1 MRFSCGVLMLVFWEE
16 RLVLLA
22 TPKTGTTSIAKAL
35 ESRAA
40 ISIQRPPELKHTPIK
55 RFRRFIGPYLE
66 QVSKEPFTV
75 IGVMREPRDW
85 LGSWYRY
92 RQRPG
97 IPDKRRS
104 TVGISFDDFVEAY
117 CTEKPPAFA
126 NVGAQA
132 GFLRPEDAKG
142 ADMIFRHDRIED
154 LVAYLE
160 HRLAMNIT
168 LPVVNVSPQASTLLT
183 AKNEALLQRFAARD
197 FALYASL

>member
-1 MRFSCGVLMLVFWEE
+1 MLVFWEQ

-40 ISIQRPPELKHTPIK
+40 ISIQRPPELKHTPVK

-75 IGVMREPRDW
+75 VGVMREPRDW

-104 TVGISFDDFVEAY
+104 TAGMSFDAFVRAY
-117 CTEKPPAFA
+117 CSEKPPAFA

-132 GFLRPEDAKG
+132 GFLRPEDVKG
-142 ADMIFRHDRIED
+142 VDLIFRHDRIGD
-154 LVAYLE
+154 LVSYLE
-160 HRLAMNIT
+160 ERLATTIS
-168 LPVVNVSPQASTLLT
+168 LPVVNVSPKAETSLSEET
-183 AKNEALLQRFAARD
+183 EALLHRFAARD
-197 FALYASL
+197 FELYATLQ

>member
-1 MRFSCGVLMLVFWEE
+1 MLVFWEQ

-40 ISIQRPPELKHTPIK
+40 ISIQRPPELKHTPVK

-75 IGVMREPRDW
+75 VGVMREPRDW

-104 TVGISFDDFVEAY
+104 TAGMSFDAFIEAY
-117 CTEKPPAFA
+117 CSEKPPAFA

-142 ADMIFRHDRIED
+142 VDLIFRHDRIGD

-160 HRLAMNIT
+160 ERLATKII
-168 LPVVNVSPQASTLLT
+168 LPVVNVSPIAATPLT
-183 AKNEALLQRFAARD
+183 DRNEALLRKFAARD
-197 FALYASL
+197 FELYTSLQ

>member
-1 MRFSCGVLMLVFWEE
+1 MLVFWEQ

-40 ISIQRPPELKHTPIK
+40 ISIQRPPELKHTPVK

-104 TVGISFDDFVEAY
+104 TAGMSFDTFVQAH

-142 ADMIFRHDRIED
+142 VDLIFRHDRIGD
-154 LVAYLE
+154 LVSYLE
-160 HRLAMNIT
+160 DRLATTIT
-168 LPVVNVSPQASTLLT
+168 LPVVNVSPKAETTLSAT
-183 AKNEALLQRFAARD
+183 TEALLHRFSARD
-197 FALYASL
+197 FELYAGLQ

>member
-1 MRFSCGVLMLVFWEE
+1 MLVFWEQ

-40 ISIQRPPELKHTPIK
+40 ISIQRPPELKHTPVK

-104 TVGISFDDFVEAY
+104 TAGMSFETFVQAY

-142 ADMIFRHDRIED
+142 VDLIFRHDRIGD
-154 LVAYLE
+154 LVSYLE
-160 HRLAMNIT
+160 DRLATTIT
-168 LPVVNVSPQASTLLT
+168 LPVVNVSPKAETTLSAT
-183 AKNEALLQRFAARD
+183 TEALLHRFSARD
-197 FALYASL
+197 FELYAGLQ

>member
-1 MRFSCGVLMLVFWEE
+1 MLVFWEE

-22 TPKTGTTSIAKAL
+22 TPKTGTTSLAKAL
-35 ESRAA
+35 EARAS

-104 TVGISFDDFVEAY
+104 TAGMSFDDFVQAY
-117 CTEKPPAFA
+117 CREKPPAFA

-132 GFLRPEDAKG
+132 GFLRPDEVKG
-142 ADMIFRHDRIED
+142 VDMIFRHDRMGG
-154 LVAYLE
+154 LVDFLQE
-160 HRLAMNIT
+160 RLAMTIT
-168 LPVVNVSPQASTLLT
+168 LPVINVSPLAPTPLREDTETLLR
-183 AKNEALLQRFAARD
+183 QFAARD

>member
-1 MRFSCGVLMLVFWEE
+1 MLVFWEQ

-22 TPKTGTTSIAKAL
+22 TPKTGTTSLAKAL

-75 IGVMREPRDW
+75 VGVMREPRDW

-104 TVGISFDDFVEAY
+104 TAGMSFDAFVQAY

-142 ADMIFRHDRIED
+142 VDLIFRHDRISD
-154 LVAYLE
+154 LVGYLE
-160 HRLAMNIT
+160 DRLATRII
-168 LPVVNVSPQASTLLT
+168 LPVVNVSPIAPTPLT
-183 AKNEALLQRFAARD
+183 PETEALLQRFAVRD
-197 FALYASL
+197 FELYASLQ

>member
-1 MRFSCGVLMLVFWEE
+1 MLVFWEQ

-40 ISIQRPPELKHTPIK
+40 ISIQRPPELKHTPVK

-75 IGVMREPRDW
+75 VGVMREPRDW

-104 TVGISFDDFVEAY
+104 TAGMSFDAFVKAY
-117 CTEKPPAFA
+117 CSEKPPAFA

-142 ADMIFRHDRIED
+142 VDLIFRHDRIGD
-154 LVAYLE
+154 LVSYLE
-160 HRLAMNIT
+160 ERLATTIS
-168 LPVVNVSPQASTLLT
+168 LPVVNVSPKAETSLSAET
-183 AKNEALLQRFAARD
+183 EALLHRFAARD
-197 FALYASL
+197 FELYATLQ

>member
-1 MRFSCGVLMLVFWEE
+1 MLVFWEQ

-40 ISIQRPPELKHTPIK
+40 ISIQRPPELKHTPVK

-104 TVGISFDDFVEAY
+104 TAGMSFDAFVQAY
-117 CTEKPPAFA
+117 CTEKPPAYA

-142 ADMIFRHDRIED
+142 VDLIFRHDRIGD
-154 LVAYLE
+154 LVNYLE
-160 HRLAMNIT
+160 DRLATTIT
-168 LPVVNVSPQASTLLT
+168 LPVVNVSPKAETTLSAT
-183 AKNEALLQRFAARD
+183 TEALLHRFSARD
-197 FALYASL
+197 FELYAGLQ

>member
-1 MRFSCGVLMLVFWEE
+1 MLVFWEQ

-40 ISIQRPPELKHTPIK
+40 ISIQRPPELKHTPVK

-75 IGVMREPRDW
+75 VGVMREPRDW

-104 TVGISFDDFVEAY
+104 TAGMSFDAFVQAY
-117 CTEKPPAFA
+117 CTDKPPAFA

-142 ADMIFRHDRIED
+142 VDLIFRHDRIGD
-154 LVAYLE
+154 LVSYLE
-160 HRLAMNIT
+160 DRLATTIT
-168 LPVVNVSPQASTLLT
+168 LPVVNVSPLAPTVLSAETETLLH
-183 AKNEALLQRFAARD
+183 RFAARD
-197 FALYASL
+197 FDLYASLQ

>member
-1 MRFSCGVLMLVFWEE
+1 MLVFWEQ

-40 ISIQRPPELKHTPIK
+40 ISIQRPPELKHTPVK

-75 IGVMREPRDW
+75 VGVMREPRDW

-104 TVGISFDDFVEAY
+104 TAGMSFDAFVKAY
-117 CTEKPPAFA
+117 CSEKPPAFA

-142 ADMIFRHDRIED
+142 VDLIFRHDRIGD
-154 LVAYLE
+154 LVSYLE
-160 HRLAMNIT
+160 ERLATTIS
-168 LPVVNVSPQASTLLT
+168 LPVVNVSPKAETSLSEET
-183 AKNEALLQRFAARD
+183 EALLHRFAARD
-197 FALYASL
+197 FELYATLQ

>member
-1 MRFSCGVLMLVFWEE
+1 MLVFWEQ

-40 ISIQRPPELKHTPIK
+40 ISIQRPPELKHTPVK

-75 IGVMREPRDW
+75 VGVMREPRDW

-104 TVGISFDDFVEAY
+104 TAGMSFDAFVRAY
-117 CTEKPPAFA
+117 CSEKPPAFA

-142 ADMIFRHDRIED
+142 VDLIFRHDRIGD
-154 LVAYLE
+154 LVSYLE
-160 HRLAMNIT
+160 ERLATTIS
-168 LPVVNVSPQASTLLT
+168 LPVVNVSPKAETSLSAET
-183 AKNEALLQRFAARD
+183 EALLHRFAARD
-197 FALYASL
+197 FELYATLQ

>member
-1 MRFSCGVLMLVFWEE
+1 MLVFWEQ

-22 TPKTGTTSIAKAL
+22 TPKTGTTAIAKAL

-40 ISIQRPPELKHTPIK
+40 ISIQRPPELKHTPVK

-66 QVSKEPFTV
+66 QVSKDPFTV
-75 IGVMREPRDW
+75 VGVMREPRDW

-104 TVGISFDDFVEAY
+104 TAGISFDAFVQAY

-142 ADMIFRHDRIED
+142 VDLIFRHDRIGD
-154 LVAYLE
+154 LVSYLE
-160 HRLAMNIT
+160 ERLATTIS
-168 LPVVNVSPQASTLLT
+168 LPVVNVSPLAPTGLSAAT
-183 AKNEALLQRFAARD
+183 EALLHRFAARD
-197 FALYASL
+197 FELYASLQ